1 MSIFHVYP
9 TKKTTQHVY
18 NSEVKFLAGASIRSN
33 EQIAAIIA
41 ICSACQWQ
49 IEWICEHPGC
59 RPCKQRVSGGLKAL
73 IPSSYSRCAAG
84 KW

>member
-1 MSIFHVYP
+1 MNIFHVYP
-9 TKKTTQHVY
+9 TRKSIQHVHT
-18 NSEVKFLAGASIRSN
+18 EQVKFLAGSAIRSE
-33 EQIAAIIA
+33 EQIAAIVY
-41 ICSACQWQ
+41 ICSSCQWQ

-73 IPSSYSRCAAG
+73 IPSPYSRCSAG

>member
-1 MSIFHVYP
+1 MNIFHVYP
-9 TKKTTQHVY
+9 TRKSIQHVH
-18 NSEVKFLAGASIRSN
+18 NEQVKFLAGSAIRS
-33 EQIAAIIA
+33 EKQIAAIVY
-41 ICSACQWQ
+41 ICSSCQWQ

-73 IPSSYSRCAAG
+73 IPSPYSRCSAG